1 MVRETTRVV
10 ERATTAWLTKGPPV
24 TEGADGRESLGQAD
38 GAQGVLIQPE

>member
-10 ERATTAWLTKGPPV
+10 ESATPARLAKGPPV

>member
-10 ERATTAWLTKGPPV
+10 ESATTTRLSKGPPV
-24 TEGADGRESLGQAD
+24 TEGADGHESLGQAD